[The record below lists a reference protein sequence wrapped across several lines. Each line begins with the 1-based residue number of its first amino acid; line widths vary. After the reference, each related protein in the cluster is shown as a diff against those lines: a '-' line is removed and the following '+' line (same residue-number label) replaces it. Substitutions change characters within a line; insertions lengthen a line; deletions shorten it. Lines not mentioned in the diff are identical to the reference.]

1 MEARY
6 HDISRR
12 IDPGPN
18 RREPIAKGSS
28 RPNLYAGICTEMA
41 WNTDSD
47 KYVRRGRLNGNP
59 VRLLLDTG
67 STLSMVS
74 GQIVCN
80 RIRWTLRRKLLYV
93 AFMGIVWS
101 IPQQWCNYKS
111 VTGKGVYVRVAVAP
125 ELPVPVLLG
134 KDVFRRHQEL
144 RT

>member
-1 MEARY
+1 MFNC
-6 HDISRR
+6 
-12 IDPGPN
+12 PN

-67 STLSMVS
+67 STLSMVRADS
-74 GQIVCN
+74 V
-80 RIRWTLRRKLLYV
+80 
-93 AFMGIVWS
+93 
-101 IPQQWCNYKS
+101 QQDQMDTQKKAAVRCVHGDS
-111 VTGKGVYVRVAVAP
+111 VEYPTAVVQLQVGDWEGSVRVAVAP

-134 KDVFRRHQEL
+134 KDVFRRHQGL